1 MKLTEDDV
9 RLLEFSTHQEYLQSL
24 VTTQDLRYL
33 GHKENGLRLYQT
45 GYRSF
50 TKAAFE
56 SRRTEIADFLY
67 ATQDHNV
74 YFSRGLQTSDY
85 FLGELA
91 TRERPNRLG
100 MLSTIIYIRYCRM
113 NAEISGYIDYEQAL
127 RRTNKDKENALDWK
141 AIFKGEQI
149 LYPTKIDLSYYNS
162 RSDRVFKKN
171 SRNYIVLCDPIR
183 GVVFRNIHDRK
194 DVIPDPIAG
203 YFGTNTTRTE
213 IDSNVYEQVVL
224 YDHVV
229 RKNF

>member
-9 RLLEFSTHQEYLQSL
+9 CLLEFSSYQEYLQSL

-33 GHKENGLRLYQT
+33 GHEENGIRLYQT
-45 GYRSF
+45 GYRSL
-50 TKAAFE
+50 TQAAFE
-56 SRRTEIADFLY
+56 SRRAEIADILY
-67 ATQDHNV
+67 ATQDRNV
-74 YFSRGLQTSDY
+74 YFSRDIQSSDH

-100 MLSTIIYIRYCRM
+100 MLSTIIYIRYYRK
-113 NAEISGYIDYEQAL
+113 NAEISGYIDYEHAL

-141 AIFKGEQI
+141 LIFKGEQI
-149 LYPTKIDLSYYNS
+149 LYPTKFDLSYYNS
-162 RSDRVFKKN
+162 RTDKVFKRN
-171 SRNYIVLCDPIR
+171 SRNYIVSCDPFR
-183 GVVFRNIHDRK
+183 GIVFRNIHDRK
-194 DVIPDPIAG
+194 DILPDPIAR

-213 IDSNVYEQVVL
+213 LDSNIHEQVVL

>member
-1 MKLTEDDV
+1 MKLTDEDI

-33 GHKENGLRLYQT
+33 GHKQNGLRLYQT
-45 GYRSF
+45 GYRSL

-56 SRRTEIADFLY
+56 SRRSEIGDFLY
-67 ATQDHNV
+67 ATQDPNV
-74 YFSRGLQTSDY
+74 YFSRGLQTTNT
-85 FLGELA
+85 FLAELA

-100 MLSTIIYIRYCRM
+100 ILSTIIYIRYCRK

-141 AIFKGEQI
+141 AIFKEERT

-162 RSDRVFKKN
+162 KTDRIFKRN
-171 SRNYIVLCDPIR
+171 SRNYIVICDPIK
-183 GVVFRNIHDRK
+183 GIIFRNIYDRK
-194 DVIPDPIAG
+194 DILPDPIGG

-213 IDSNVYEQVVL
+213 IECDVYEQVVL
-224 YDHVV
+224 YDHVQ
-229 RKNF
+229 RRNY